1 MLQRIPAGRRSQI
14 SHSVESASPIK
25 RQHVTPASPCRPPF
39 PSPFRATA
47 SRQRPPEEGTHRNRE
62 VDIAHLHPGDRM
74 HVCVRAHHALHPG
87 RRDLR
92 GRRQSGSSYVPVL
105 LPPERTCR
113 PLAALLG
120 AQLRPCHRTPPAPPV
135 HPSRKAT
142 PHVGAARSPR
152 PAPDARALPSR
163 DILPPLPKKRKRVM
177 PLDALCTPEP
187 LPPGSP
193 EDRPQHPSHR
203 FPLHPPASAR
213 LFIRATL
220 YDLRP
225 CRTDRSSGK
234 GMPTMNK

>member
-1 MLQRIPAGRRSQI
+1 
-14 SHSVESASPIK
+14 
-25 RQHVTPASPCRPPF
+25 
-39 PSPFRATA
+39 
-47 SRQRPPEEGTHRNRE
+47 
-62 VDIAHLHPGDRM
+62 M

-92 GRRQSGSSYVPVL
+92 GRRQSGSSYVRVL

-142 PHVGAARSPR
+142 PHVGVARSPR
-152 PAPDARALPSR
+152 PALDARPLPPR

-193 EDRPQHPSHR
+193 EDRPQAPRIASPLPVNPSRASRTHIR
-203 FPLHPPASAR
+203 ARLSSSGCLPSPPASRSTLLPPPAASYERSFTFSAR
-213 LFIRATL
+213 AAPSDHREKAS
-220 YDLRP
+220 RQ
-225 CRTDRSSGK
+225 RTQ
-234 GMPTMNK
+234 